1 LYKLR
6 MNEKIRT
13 LLTEGQKVHSCAA
26 GRVGE
31 VVAVDDHPLFP
42 VTIRPKGRKLTGA
55 TTFDVGDPVKLQWR
69 DDGCLY
75 VVNKPGQV

>member
-13 LLTEGQKVHSCAA
+13 LLAEGQKVHSCAA

-42 VTIRPKGRKLTGA
+42 VTIRPRGKKLMGA
-55 TTFDVGDPVKLQWR
+55 TTFDVGDPVELQRR
-69 DDGCLY
+69 DEGCWY
-75 VVNKPGQV
+75 VVNKPSQA